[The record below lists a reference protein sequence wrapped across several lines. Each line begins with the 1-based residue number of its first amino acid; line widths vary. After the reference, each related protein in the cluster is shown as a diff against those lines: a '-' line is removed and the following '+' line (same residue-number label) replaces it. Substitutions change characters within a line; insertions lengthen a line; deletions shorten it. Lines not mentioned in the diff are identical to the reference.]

1 MGQRRIDRT
10 YPPQKH
16 TRHVWVQRAGQQ
28 PPLQGYV
35 LEWRR
40 HSYRWTAL
48 VVVTMVDEQGKPST
62 RTEWLPAEILTP
74 VRSDPN
80 TGRQHHLR

>member
-10 YPPQKH
+10 WPPQKH
-16 TRHVWVQRAGQQ
+16 TRHVWVAQAGPQT

-40 HSYRWTAL
+40 HSYRWAAL
-48 VVVTMVDEQGKPST
+48 VVVTVVDDDGRPSSC
-62 RTEWLPAEILTP
+62 TEWLPAEILTP
-74 VRSDPN
+74 VKSDPN
-80 TGRQHHLR
+80 NGP

>member
-1 MGQRRIDRT
+1 MGQSRVDKT

-16 TRHVWVQRAGQQ
+16 TRHVWVQQAGPQQ

-40 HSYRWTAL
+40 HSYRWSAL
-48 VVVTMVDEQGKPST
+48 VVVTVVDEKGQPST
-62 RTEWLPAEILTP
+62 CTEWLPAEVLTP
-74 VRSDPN
+74 VKSDPN
-80 TGRQHHLR
+80 TGRQRYL